1 MQYDVGQ
8 RRLLSLRDKIRNL
21 RAEEMR
27 AVTAAIEP
35 QPVADHVFG
44 TLKGSTTLSALFKG
58 HNDLIV
64 IHNMGSKCA
73 YCTMWADGY
82 SGLYPHLKQRAAFV
96 VASPDMP
103 KTQAKFAASRGWQFP
118 MVSDK
123 AGAFAARMGYVT
135 KRKEKGAACPA
146 SPSFSYGASKFSVS
160 INPRPVLTTTS
171 APSGTYSICCLPGPN
186 TFALALL
193 CGEELMAWRK
203 SSPELVRAFD
213 TA

>member
-21 RAEEMR
+21 RAQMR

-44 TLKGSTTLSALFKG
+44 TLKGSTTLSELFEG
-58 HNDLIV
+58 RDDLIV

-118 MVSDK
+118 WSPTRQPPLP
-123 AGAFAARMGYVT
+123 AGWVT
-135 KRKEKGAACPA
+135 SRRRAAACPA
-146 SPSFSYGASKFSVS
+146 SRSFSCGASKLSVS
-160 INPRPVLTTTS
+160 MNPRPVLTTTS

-186 TFALALL
+186 TL
-193 CGEELMAWRK
+193 RPR
-203 SSPELVRAFD
+203 SPMR
-213 TA
+213 